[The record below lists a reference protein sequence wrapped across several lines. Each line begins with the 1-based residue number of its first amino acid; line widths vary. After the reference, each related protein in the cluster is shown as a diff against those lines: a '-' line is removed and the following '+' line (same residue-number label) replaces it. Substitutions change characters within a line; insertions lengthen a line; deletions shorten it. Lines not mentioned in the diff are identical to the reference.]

1 MKLLLTFLIFGFT
14 LARADITNG
23 LALKF
28 TCDAFSD
35 KGTKLPDVSGN
46 ELHGH
51 ITGARAAPSG
61 RLGGGCDFTGKES
74 FVAVPAS
81 PLLDTPHVTV
91 CLWLKTAKADA
102 PDRTLV
108 DKNSDGGYALRLAS
122 GDKAS
127 ARRGKVY
134 AVVAGRDCYS
144 DASVADNAWHHAS
157 FSYDGTTL
165 KLYVDGAL
173 QKQTVTLK
181 GALGAAGTAVTLGM
195 NRTNPSAREK
205 DVSYEGSVDEIL
217 VFNRALSDK
226 EIVDVIASTKP
237 KFTKQQVAR
246 RIKEIEELYERG
258 LLTKEFYERKL
269 AECEVNP

>member
-1 MKLLLTFLIFGFT
+1 MKLLLTFLIFGVT

-35 KGTKLPDVSGN
+35 KGVALPDVSGN
-46 ELHGH
+46 ELHGQV
-51 ITGARAAPSG
+51 TGARAAPSG

-91 CLWLKTAKADA
+91 CLWLKTAKAEA

-108 DKNSDGGYALRLAS
+108 DKHSDTGYALRVAS
-122 GDKAS
+122 GDKTS
-127 ARRGKVY
+127 ARRGKLY

-144 DASVADNAWHHAS
+144 DASVADNAWHHAA
-157 FSYDGTTL
+157 FTYDGATL

-173 QKQTVTLK
+173 QKQTVAWK
-181 GALGAAGTAVTLGM
+181 GALGAAGAGLTLGM
-195 NRTNPSAREK
+195 NRANPSASEK
-205 DVSYEGSVDEIL
+205 DVSFEGSVDEVL
-217 VFNRALSDK
+217 VYNRALSEQ
-226 EIVDVIASTKP
+226 EIAAVIASTKP

-246 RIKEIEELYERG
+246 RLKELEELYERG
-258 LLTKEFYERKL
+258 LLTKEFYERRV
-269 AECEVNP
+269 AECEVGQ